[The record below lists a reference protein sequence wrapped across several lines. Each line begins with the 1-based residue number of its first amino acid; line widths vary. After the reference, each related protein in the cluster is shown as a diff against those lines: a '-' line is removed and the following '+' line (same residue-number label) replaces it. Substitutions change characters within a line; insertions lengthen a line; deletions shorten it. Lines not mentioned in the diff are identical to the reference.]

1 MAKKRNSKSLH
12 KLDNRGGGY
21 TLLPHAVLDELLSTV
36 GPRAVTIALAIVRRF
51 NGFNNGRIG
60 LSMRELAEAIGSAN
74 HNANMAALHE
84 LERAG
89 FIVVASRFPKGQRR
103 ANEYRLT
110 FGTYGP
116 NGEHPAT
123 NEYLETE
130 KFSVAATATR
140 KPFRVAT
147 TATRRKH
154 RVAATA
160 TGATET
166 CGFPD
171 PLPVEAI
178 ATHIVNHAEGL
189 SRSDGNDRLNASE
202 SSGAISS
209 GMTSDE
215 LRRFAMSFLAKAEPG
230 TQSRLAH
237 EAGVPGGTLSKFL
250 GGKSLPD
257 GYLMPL
263 QLALGR
269 RDAFSSQGVA
279 ADVDGGETGNVG
291 DAASPSIPLCW
302 REDNRLVVLPNIAG
316 HRDDRL
322 ARPHW
327 RHLLGGAA
335 QSFAA

>member
-160 TGATET
+160 TGVTET

-178 ATHIVNHAEGL
+178 ATHIVNHAGGL
-189 SRSDGNDRLNASE
+189 SRSNGNDRSDASK

-209 GMTSDE
+209 GMTGDE
-215 LRRFAMSFLAKAEPG
+215 LRGFAMSFLAKAEPG

-237 EAGVPGGTLSKFL
+237 EVGVPGGTLSKFL
-250 GGKSLPD
+250 GGRSLPD

-269 RDAFSSQGVA
+269 RNAFSSQGA
-279 ADVDGGETGNVG
+279 AAYVDGGETGNHRG
-291 DAASPSIPLCW
+291 DATPRMPLCW
-302 REDNRLVVLPNIAG
+302 RDHDLLVILPDVVG
-316 HRDDRL
+316 HRDDKL

-327 RHLLGGAA
+327 RQLLMGMVAA
-335 QSFAA
+335 